1 LGRTESRRSGSF
13 SFETVV
19 SELILS
25 KHKKSDPRKKT
36 SPVKGLVNV
45 GPTETFHQLSL
56 VLTAARVLPSD
67 LVQSHFKHAEEEL
80 GSKLTELLDR
90 FATLTEN
97 GRDPVQVIREEILT
111 DANLGP
117 TAKTV
122 LLLWYIGGVRNAAG
136 DWEVQSADHYYR
148 ALVWD
153 AIGAH
158 PPTLSNG
165 YYGHW
170 KYPAER

>member
-1 LGRTESRRSGSF
+1 M
-13 SFETVV
+13 
-19 SELILS
+19 S
-25 KHKKSDPRKKT
+25 KHKKSDSQKKT
-36 SPVKGLVNV
+36 QPVKGLINV
-45 GPTETFHQLSL
+45 GPAETFHQLSL

-67 LVQSHFKHAEEEL
+67 LVKAHFKHAEDEL
-80 GSKLTELLDR
+80 GSKLTALLDR
-90 FATLTEN
+90 FATLTGN
-97 GRDPVQVIREEILT
+97 GRDPVEVIREEILT

-117 TAKTV
+117 AAKTV
-122 LLLWYIGGVRNAAG
+122 LLLWYIGGIRNAAG
-136 DWEVQSADHYYR
+136 DWAVQSADHYYR
-148 ALVWD
+148 GLVWD